1 MLKALIQLFSESFL
15 KSKSDWVGG
24 QVLPKSRISLDT
36 SIKTYTAPSDGWIV
50 FWGLPADVLEANV
63 TSGGSVLLSSSVPK
77 YESQGF
83 AVSVYL
89 RSLRDRKSTC
99 WETKPQTFCNVGLLQ
114 PLALRNLLSTGGKL
128 C

>member
-1 MLKALIQLFSESFL
+1 MLKSLIQLFSESFL

-89 RSLRDRKSTC
+89 PVAKGQ
-99 WETKPQTFCNVGLLQ
+99 KV
-114 PLALRNLLSTGGKL
+114 NLLGNEAPNILQCWFAPTAGSS
-128 C
+128 

>member
-50 FWGLPADVLEANV
+50 FWGLPADVLMSQAEDLC
-63 TSGGSVLLSSSVPK
+63 SYPVLCRNTKAKGLQFLFIS
-77 YESQGF
+77 
-83 AVSVYL
+83 

>member
-83 AVSVYL
+83 AVSPG
-89 RSLRDRKSTC
+89 R
-99 WETKPQTFCNVGLLQ
+99 
-114 PLALRNLLSTGGKL
+114 
-128 C
+128 